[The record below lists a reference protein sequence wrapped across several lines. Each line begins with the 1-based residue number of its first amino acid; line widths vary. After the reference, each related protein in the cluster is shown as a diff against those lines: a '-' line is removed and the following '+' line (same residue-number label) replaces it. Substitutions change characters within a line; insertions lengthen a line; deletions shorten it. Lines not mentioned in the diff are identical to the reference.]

1 MLTFGAWIQV
11 ILGITNHCIFRYRL
25 KNNCLPSSRP
35 WNNRVHIWF
44 GKILMVLA
52 LINIPLGMKVKRLG
66 ATVFILYAIWIT
78 LLAAMFIYLIWMK
91 QEGINMLNIKDETF
105 EDDGCE
111 RKKN

>member
-1 MLTFGAWIQV
+1 
-11 ILGITNHCIFRYRL
+11 
-25 KNNCLPSSRP
+25 
-35 WNNRVHIWF
+35 
-44 GKILMVLA
+44 MVLA